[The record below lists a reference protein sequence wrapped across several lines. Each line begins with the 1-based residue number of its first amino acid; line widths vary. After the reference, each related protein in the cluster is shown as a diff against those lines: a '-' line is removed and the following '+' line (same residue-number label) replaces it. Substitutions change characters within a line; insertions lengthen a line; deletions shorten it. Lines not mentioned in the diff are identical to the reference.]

1 MSLSA
6 IVALGLGVCAG
17 LRVFTPLAALSFFR
31 GPLFGAIGVLFVL
44 VEDYMDLQPW
54 VGSRTA
60 PQSLVLRLASGGFCG
75 WSVTAANGLTSG
87 IAGAVLG
94 VAGAVAGTYGGYAVR
109 VRAMEK
115 IGLIPSGIVEDV
127 IAIAL
132 AAFLVTR

>member
-6 IVALGLGVCAG
+6 IIALGLGVCAG

-31 GPLFGAIGVLFVL
+31 STWFGVVGVLFVL
-44 VEDYMDLQPW
+44 FEDYMDLRPST
-54 VGSRTA
+54 GPRTA
-60 PQSLVLRLASGGFCG
+60 PQSVLLRLASGGFCG

-94 VAGAVAGTYGGYAVR
+94 VAGALAGTYGGYALR
-109 VRAMEK
+109 IRAIEK